1 MISVKLL
8 RTASRKNLLVNASD
22 ILVLVSQTYLQII
35 SSNIITVS
43 ESIYYMVFI
52 EYIYKWNIHI
62 SDCMI

>member
-62 SDCMI
+62 SNCMI

>member
-8 RTASRKNLLVNASD
+8 RTASRKNLVNASD

>member
-22 ILVLVSQTYLQII
+22 IVVLVSQTYPQII
-35 SSNIITVS
+35 SSNIITIS

-52 EYIYKWNIHI
+52 EYIYKWSIHI
-62 SDCMI
+62 SNCMI

>member
-8 RTASRKNLLVNASD
+8 RTASRKNLVNASD

-62 SDCMI
+62 SNCMI